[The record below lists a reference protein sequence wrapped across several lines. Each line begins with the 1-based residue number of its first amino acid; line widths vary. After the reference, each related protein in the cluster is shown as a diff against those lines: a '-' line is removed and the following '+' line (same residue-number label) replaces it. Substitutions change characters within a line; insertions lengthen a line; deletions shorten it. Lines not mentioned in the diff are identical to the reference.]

1 MLQNERMVNKV
12 IVLNHQQVEQK
23 INRIAYE
30 LYETNFDEPVIY
42 LVGITGQGLVLA
54 NRLKDILENISK
66 KKIELLEIT
75 LNKDNPLGEE
85 IVLSKP
91 LTYLE
96 GKPVILIDDVL
107 NSGRTLIYSAQYLL
121 KANLKKMQTVCLVDR
136 WHRRFPIRADFV
148 GLTLSTTLQEHIE
161 VNFEKN
167 NDTVY
172 LY

>member
-1 MLQNERMVNKV
+1 MKKTLILDSKQ
-12 IVLNHQQVEQK
+12 IQQK

-30 LYETNFDEPVIY
+30 LFETNFDEPTLY
-42 LVGITGQGLVLA
+42 LVGISGQGLILA
-54 NRLKDILENISK
+54 NRLKGILSTISK
-66 KKIELLEIT
+66 KQVELIEIKLE
-75 LNKDNPLGEE
+75 KDNPLGNE
-85 IVLSKP
+85 IILSKP
-91 LTYLE
+91 LSYLE
-96 GKPVILIDDVL
+96 NKPVILIDDVL

-121 KANLKKMQTVCLVDR
+121 KANLKKMQTVCLIDR

>member
-1 MLQNERMVNKV
+1 MATKL

-30 LYETNFDEPVIY
+30 LFETNFDESTLY
-42 LVGITGQGLVLA
+42 LVGITGQGLTLA
-54 NRLKDILENISK
+54 NRLKDILTTISN
-66 KKIELLEIT
+66 KKIELLEIS
-75 LNKDNPLGEE
+75 LNKDNPLGEN
-85 IVLSKP
+85 IKLSKQ
-91 LTYLE
+91 LSYLE

-121 KANLKKMQTVCLVDR
+121 QTNLKKMQTVCLVDR

>member
-1 MLQNERMVNKV
+1 MANK
-12 IVLNHQQVEQK
+12 IVVLDHKQVEQK

-30 LYETNFDEPVIY
+30 LYETNFDEPTLY
-42 LVGITGQGLVLA
+42 LVGISGQGLTLA
-54 NRLKDILENISK
+54 ARLKDILADISK
-66 KKIELLEIT
+66 KQIELIEIS

-85 IVLSKP
+85 INLSKP
-91 LTYLE
+91 LSYLE

-107 NSGRTLIYSAQYLL
+107 NSGRTLIYSAQFLL
-121 KANLKKMQTVCLVDR
+121 KTNLKKMQTVCLVDR

-148 GLTLSTTLQEHIE
+148 GLTLSTTMQEHIE

>member
-1 MLQNERMVNKV
+1 MANKV
-12 IVLNHQQVEQK
+12 IVLNHQQIEQK

-30 LYETNFDEPVIY
+30 LYETNFDEPAMY
-42 LVGITGQGLVLA
+42 LVGISGQGLTLA
-54 NRLKDILENISK
+54 NRLKDIIENISK
-66 KKIELLEIT
+66 KKVELLEIK
-75 LNKDNPLGEE
+75 LNKDNPLGED

-96 GKPVILIDDVL
+96 GKPVVLIDDVL
-107 NSGRTLIYSAQYLL
+107 NSGRTLIYSAQFLL

-136 WHRRFPIRADFV
+136 WHRRFPIRADYV